1 MTIELYCLLFS
12 TVLGFVH
19 VMTQVVTQARER
31 KTPYDPNRDNPVVLG
46 LYGGRAQRALQ
57 NFLETYPLFIAAI
70 VVLTFVEEE
79 GFISNLGA
87 MLYLGARTAYLP
99 LYIAGLG
106 PIRSIAW
113 GLSLLGLVLLFLTP
127 LV

>member
-1 MTIELYCLLFS
+1 
-12 TVLGFVH
+12 
-19 VMTQVVTQARER
+19 
-31 KTPYDPNRDNPVVLG
+31 
-46 LYGGRAQRALQ
+46 
-57 NFLETYPLFIAAI
+57 
-70 VVLTFVEEE
+70 
-79 GFISNLGA
+79 